1 MNRPDIRLES
11 DHEGKLLARWT
22 NPPGHDAELYPEDL
36 RQLAL
41 SLLEA
46 AQALNEEPMHDGDG
60 SDLGGTILRLADM
73 ASKGYSVGS
82 LLKQLRYIEKLI
94 NER

>member
-1 MNRPDIRLES
+1 MNQPDIRRES
-11 DHEGKLLARWT
+11 DHEGQLLARWT
-22 NPPGHDAELYPEDL
+22 NPPGHDAEFYPEDL

-46 AQALNEEPMHDGDG
+46 AQALNEETTHATED
-60 SDLGGTILRLADM
+60 SDLGGAILRLADM
-73 ASKGYSVGS
+73 SSKGYSVGS